1 MVDSWHALF
10 YGLLVTVNFR
20 FALFGG
26 PRALRQ
32 GAKGADAQRQQ
43 HAANWDFEAVRDIWQ
58 LSHPQEWLAKSW
70 FDIMIGSIPFG
81 IDDDWKWF
89 SPMIST
95 DQTRRWRKFQK

>member
-43 HAANWDFEAVRDIWQ
+43 HAANWDLEAVRDI
-58 LSHPQEWLAKSW
+58 
-70 FDIMIGSIPFG
+70 
-81 IDDDWKWF
+81 
-89 SPMIST
+89 
-95 DQTRRWRKFQK
+95 